1 MSYTTKQVTE
11 KLNLSMH
18 TLRYY
23 EKERLLLPVERDK
36 NGMRQYNDL
45 DLERLVLIRCMRST
59 GMSISYIKDYMKL
72 CMEGFSSIPKR
83 KEIILLQKKFLE
95 EQKRELDENL
105 KMVNW
110 KLEYYQELENNSPEE
125 YDDIAFKKRAI
136 DFDSRM
142 KLFEEKVGT
151 ASKQE

>member
-1 MSYTTKQVTE
+1 VETMSYTTKEVTE

-23 EKERLLLPVERDK
+23 EKEGLLLPIARDK
-36 NGMRQYNDL
+36 NGMRQYSDL

-59 GMSISYIKDYMKL
+59 GMSISYIKGYMKL
-72 CMEGFSSIPKR
+72 CMEGFPSISKR
-83 KEIILLQKKFLE
+83 KEVLLLQKKFLE

-125 YDDIAFKKRAI
+125 YDNIVSKKHAV
-136 DFDSRM
+136 DYDSRM
-142 KLFEEKVGT
+142 KMIEEK
-151 ASKQE
+151 KLY